1 MALTNAERQR
11 KHREKVSKTLKKVTN
26 NPLHTYVDLLD
37 SYLDSL
43 TLTDYQEILDL
54 GFLHFDPDFIST
66 FDEEEKHF
74 LLTAVKIACRDR
86 LQKVSS
92 HD

>member
-11 KHREKVSKTLKKVTN
+11 KHRQKVSKTLQKVAN
-26 NPLHTYVDLLD
+26 SPLHTYVDLLD
-37 SYLDSL
+37 SYLDGLIPS
-43 TLTDYQEILDL
+43 DYQEILDL

-86 LQKVSS
+86 LLKGDQK
-92 HD
+92 